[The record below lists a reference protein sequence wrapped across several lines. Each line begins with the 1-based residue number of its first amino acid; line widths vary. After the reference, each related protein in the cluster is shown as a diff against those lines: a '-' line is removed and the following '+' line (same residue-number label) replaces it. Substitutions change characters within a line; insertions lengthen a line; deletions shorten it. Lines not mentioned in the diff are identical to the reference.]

1 MIIDIK
7 LLDGHWPVSDEARR
21 LKEGGFT
28 NSNFGGVRISLFC
41 RFRPFSNGHY
51 CLFNTEVII
60 RHNIYRMI
68 LQNRTFFLRMNNA
81 PLNSLVSCTTITKPV
96 FTSDLVPFTTN
107 RLPLSSII
115 HTAHRWHL
123 SCRFPVKYRH
133 QSTTFGSLSS
143 SPDTQ
148 LIIQR
153 KFSKD
158 CFLFDLNIECLRS

>member
-28 NSNFGGVRISLFC
+28 NSNFWRDTYFVILSFPTIFKWPLFI
-41 RFRPFSNGHY
+41 H
-51 CLFNTEVII
+51 TEVII

-107 RLPLSSII
+107 RLPHLLS
-115 HTAHRWHL
+115 
-123 SCRFPVKYRH
+123 
-133 QSTTFGSLSS
+133 
-143 SPDTQ
+143 TQ
-148 LIIQR
+148 LTVDTYLAASLLSTDISQLPLAVCPLHQTR
-153 KFSKD
+153 
-158 CFLFDLNIECLRS
+158 N